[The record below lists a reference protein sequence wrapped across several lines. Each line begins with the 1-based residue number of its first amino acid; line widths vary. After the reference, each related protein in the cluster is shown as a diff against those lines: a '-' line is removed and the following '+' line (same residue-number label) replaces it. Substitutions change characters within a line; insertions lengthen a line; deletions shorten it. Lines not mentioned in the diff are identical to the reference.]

1 MSSERTAEMFQ
12 NKSEEEIINWMI
24 QNMTPEQIKSCFEGD
39 ILDVPSAP
47 TVSTPDKPNVNNLRK
62 YCENKRYVIHKIE
75 KDNVFFWYYDYDSE
89 IWKYYIKPLSD
100 FPTSM
105 GEKAEECGSDTVV
118 KSNFEN
124 ELKTAY
130 NKDNIYPG
138 EIFSEYNKDES
149 EKDVFNEVKSEYNK
163 EGINNSW
170 KIEEVTNTLLTA
182 INIQRSVTVPD
193 EYKVLFDY
201 APVLIEGITGTNV
214 FYYYLKNN
222 GGDLEFVYDNIELE
236 DFEYDLEKIIK
247 ILKLIILPA
256 NVPRVDG
263 GRRVD
268 EWKKEIKDAINN
280 IEDSDDINR
289 IQTIYNE
296 FPLSNESKYFMKDIF
311 SNNQFGKSNI
321 DLSNY
326 VMNKFGSNTAK
337 LFKAKYISNK
347 FGTNTI
353 ALVPK

>member
-39 ILDVPSAP
+39 IVDVPSAP

-62 YCENKRYVIHKIE
+62 YCENKRYVIHKIVNNE
-75 KDNVFFWYYDYDSE
+75 VFFWYYLPAG

-100 FPTSM
+100 FPKSM
-105 GEKAEECGSDTVV
+105 GEEAEECGSETNITND
-118 KSNFEN
+118 FEN

-170 KIEEVTNTLLTA
+170 KIDTLLTA

-201 APVLIEGITGTNV
+201 APVLIEAITGTKV
-214 FYYYLKNN
+214 FYYYLKNY
-222 GGDLEFVYDNIELE
+222 GGNLTFEYGNIKLENFENDLKEIINELE
-236 DFEYDLEKIIK
+236 
-247 ILKLIILPA
+247 LIILPA

-268 EWKKEIKDAINN
+268 EWKDEIIKNAINN

-296 FPLSNESKYFMKDIF
+296 FPLSKESKYFMKDIF
-311 SNNQFGKSNI
+311 PNNQFGKSNI